1 MEVGWVDWVPT
12 IKNKIHPLN
21 INTLNTSNFLYK
33 NFRIHVPDINPIN
46 DDKIIRILLIGVL
59 LLGKDK
65 I

>member
-46 DDKIIRILLIGVL
+46 DDKIILKIYRI
-59 LLGKDK
+59 
-65 I
+65 